1 MRLRARALCAAAA
14 LAAILALA
22 PAALAQQD
30 ALVPQTVFPERPNV
44 PPPGFEISRNQAVR
58 IADADPRVREE
69 RAEHPRMR
77 ETVVIPLY
85 RDEGPEFNV
94 YYWESEEVLVDVY
107 VDGVTGEV
115 SEVWTGPRA
124 GTLLAR
130 GEDPPLGRAMNRP
143 YVWLG
148 LALLFVGPF
157 FDPRRPFRLLH
168 LDLLVLLGFGISQ
181 IAFNRGDIDVSVPA
195 VYPLLGYLLVRML
208 LAAFRPQSR
217 DDALVPFARTSWLV
231 GGLVALVVFRI
242 ALNAVDS
249 SVIDVGYASVVGAD
263 RIVHGEELYV
273 HNEIHGDTY
282 GPINYIAYIP
292 FELIFPWDGSW
303 GSVPAAHAAAITF
316 DLLVIIGLTLLGTRL
331 RSGAEGRRLGVAL
344 AFAWAAYPFT
354 LLALQAN
361 TNDAL
366 VAALLVAALLA
377 LRSASGRG
385 ILLGLGAMA
394 KFVPAALAPL
404 FATGTGD
411 ERRALAWPRFA
422 AAFAA
427 VVVLCVV
434 MYLPPGGLRELYD
447 TTIGFQLGRGSPFSL
462 WGLHDGLAPIQEALK
477 VAAIGLAAATAFVPR
492 RRDMRQ
498 VAALAVAVLVA
509 VQLPATHWFYFYLVW
524 IAPLALVACMSAYR
538 TTPAKAPSG
547 RMARPGTPLG

>member
-22 PAALAQQD
+22 PAAFAQQD

-143 YVWLG
+143 YVWLS
-148 LALLFVGPF
+148 LALLFVVPF

-181 IAFNRGDIDVSVPA
+181 IWFNRGDIDVSVPA

-217 DDALVPFARTSWLV
+217 DDALVPFAPTSWLV
-231 GGLVALVVFRI
+231 GGLVALVIFRI
-242 ALNAVDS
+242 VLNAVDS

-273 HNEIHGDTY
+273 DNEIHGDTY
-282 GPINYIAYIP
+282 GAINYIAYIP
-292 FELIFPWDGSW
+292 FELIFPWNGSW

-344 AFAWAAYPFT
+344 AFAWSAYPFT

-366 VAALLVAALLA
+366 VAALMVAALLT
-377 LRSASGRG
+377 LKSAAGRG
-385 ILLGLGAMA
+385 AVLGLGAMT
-394 KFVPAALAPL
+394 KFVPVALAPL

-422 AAFAA
+422 VAFAA

-447 TTIGFQLGRGSPFSL
+447 TTIGFQLGRESPFSL

-477 VAAIGLAAATAFVPR
+477 VAAIGLAVATVFVPR

-509 VQLPATHWFYFYLVW
+509 VQVPATHWFYFYLVW
-524 IAPLALVACMSAYR
+524 IAPLALVACMAAYR
-538 TTPAKAPSG
+538 TAPTKAPSG

>member
-22 PAALAQQD
+22 PAAFAQQD

-58 IADADPRVREE
+58 IAEADPRVREE

-143 YVWLG
+143 YVWLS
-148 LALLFVGPF
+148 LALLFVVPF

-263 RIVHGEELYV
+263 RIVHGEVLYV
-273 HNEIHGDTY
+273 DNEIHGDTY

-292 FELIFPWDGSW
+292 FELIFPWDGGW

-316 DLLVIIGLTLLGTRL
+316 DLLVIIGLTLLGTRF

-404 FATGTGD
+404 FATGTGN
-411 ERRALAWPRFA
+411 ERRAVAWPRFA

-427 VVVLCVV
+427 VVALCVV

-447 TTIGFQLGRGSPFSL
+447 TTIGFQLGRESPFSL
-462 WGLHDGLAPIQEALK
+462 WGLHDGLAPVQEALK

-524 IAPLALVACMSAYR
+524 VAPLALVACMSAYR
-538 TTPAKAPSG
+538 TGPAKRLVWTYSQTWDP
-547 RMARPGTPLG
+547 PG